1 MRLVISSI
9 LNDLN
14 IEDGELSVLFVDDKE
29 ITQIN
34 MQYLDR
40 NRPTNVI
47 AFPMR
52 EGEFG
57 DLNPHLL
64 GDIVVSVETAQRDAE
79 QEALPFEDEMDY
91 LIIHGILHLLGY
103 DHEISDAE
111 LQKMRNKEKELF
123 RMIKNYDID

>member
-1 MRLVISSI
+1 VRLVISSI